1 MTLDENMNVTALDVW
16 DIDPDYNGCEADIYL
31 APNGTPWVFLY
42 NREHPD
48 AIRPAA
54 IPFFLLDQSGE
65 DYGLQIGC

>member
-1 MTLDENMNVTALDVW
+1 MLRKLCCLGLIM
-16 DIDPDYNGCEADIYL
+16 
-31 APNGTPWVFLY
+31 VFLY

-54 IPFFLLDQSGE
+54 VPFSLLDQSGE